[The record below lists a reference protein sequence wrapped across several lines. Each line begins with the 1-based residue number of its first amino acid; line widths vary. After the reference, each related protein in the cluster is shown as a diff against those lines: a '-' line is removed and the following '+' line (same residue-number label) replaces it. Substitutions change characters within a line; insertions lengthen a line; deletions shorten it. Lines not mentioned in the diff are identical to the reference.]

1 MPTHVRR
8 RALPLLALTASAALL
23 LSACSSDSGD
33 APTGTETRTVTSEVG
48 ESTIPVDPQM
58 IVALDEP
65 AALNMLSIG
74 ITPDVVFDSWRTTVP
89 KAILESAGIEM
100 ATTSSFYPELEEVA
114 AFEPDLIVGT
124 AAEGFA
130 ESGPAYASIAPLIGA
145 LYAEADGSQIIEAYG
160 EYFDRPAEAA
170 RVSDALDAL
179 AEEAAAAQ
187 PAGETSISVL
197 MSWAQDN
204 MPLYMDAANSLH
216 GTIAAAGFTRPPL
229 QDEVPAEGS
238 AFGGWTVF
246 SPEQLPAQDADVLAI
261 AVAAQYNLEGITE
274 MPLYPS
280 LAAVTNDR
288 SLVVDGDL
296 WSGGAAFYT
305 YWVLRDLATIAAS
318 DDAPGTVDDGAERWN
333 DYLTAI
339 GG

>member
-1 MPTHVRR
+1 
-8 RALPLLALTASAALL
+8 
-23 LSACSSDSGD
+23 
-33 APTGTETRTVTSEVG
+33 
-48 ESTIPVDPQM
+48 M

-89 KAILESAGIEM
+89 RAILEAAGIEI

-124 AAEGFA
+124 AAEGFT
-130 ESGPAYASIAPLIGA
+130 ESGPTYATIAPLIGA
-145 LYAEADGSQIIEAYG
+145 LYNEADGGQIIEAYG
-160 EYFDRPAEAA
+160 EYFDRADDAA
-170 RVSDALDAL
+170 RVSDALDTL
-179 AEEAAAAQ
+179 AEETAATQ
-187 PAGETSISVL
+187 PDGGTSISVL

-216 GTIAAAGFTRPPL
+216 GTIDVAGFTRPPL

-280 LAAVTNDR
+280 LTAVTSER

-305 YWVLRDLATIAAS
+305 YWALRDLATIATG
-318 DDAPGTVDDGAERWN
+318 DDTPGTVDDGTDRWN
-333 DYLTAI
+333 DYLAAI
-339 GG
+339 GS